1 VPCFVS
7 QSVTA
12 LLSVSENTPMRFCPS
27 KLALQRKKQEP
38 CCCLHAYLLVALVL
52 WCIMPPTLD
61 CTLWNRFPRVL
72 PPGVVPPGV
81 APAGAAAALP
91 PPELLRKTPLW
102 RAVAR
107 RSAWRAAE
115 LCSRAGMAWLARRV
129 LLVLRVLRAVRGGVG
144 SMPSCEK
151 YKGGVSSVAR
161 EASDC

>member
-1 VPCFVS
+1 MNMF
-7 QSVTA
+7 A
-12 LLSVSENTPMRFCPS
+12 AAGI
-27 KLALQRKKQEP
+27 LALRNMDCTNQTQR
-38 CCCLHAYLLVALVL
+38 HADHPGSYLLAVLGL

-72 PPGVVPPGV
+72 PPGLVPLG
-81 APAGAAAALP
+81 AAAAGAAAALP
-91 PPELLRKTPLW
+91 PPELPLKTPLW

-115 LCSRAGMAWLARRV
+115 LCSRAGRAWLARRV

-144 SMPSCEK
+144 SIASCEK